1 MASND
6 SLEARV
12 RRLEDHQEILQ
23 SLIDYGELL
32 DSRDLDAWAQLWA
45 TDGEFEMS
53 TGKVAKGRAEIKAML
68 GAIIARSPQS
78 VLHLELNPRITITID
93 GDEATSTM
101 MFAVARTQDDGLT
114 RVVWLGH
121 HHSRHVR
128 TPDGWKISYRRNT
141 VDLPETGHP

>member
-1 MASND
+1 MASANT
-6 SLEARV
+6 LQARLQ
-12 RRLEDHQEILQ
+12 RLEDHQEILQ

-32 DSRDLDAWAQLWA
+32 DARDLDRWADLWA
-45 TDGEFEMS
+45 TDAEFEMS
-53 TGKVAKGRAEIKAML
+53 TGTVAKGREAIKRML
-68 GAIIARSPQS
+68 GAVMAGSPAS
-78 VLHLELNPRITITID
+78 ALHLELNPRITVD
-93 GDEATSTM
+93 GDQASSTM

-114 RVVWLGH
+114 RVVYLGH